1 MEQSPVE
8 TKPKKSAWRKARGAK
23 KNGGKEKRK
32 ARQRHED
39 HSSEV
44 ARRRGKRIFFAVFA
58 RRCSF
63 TVATRSARR
72 TGGRKK
78 ARVLV

>member
-23 KNGGKEKRK
+23 KNGGKERRK

-44 ARRRGKRIFFAVFA
+44 ARRGKRIFFGI
-58 RRCSF
+58 
-63 TVATRSARR
+63 RSKMQLHSGDEKC
-72 TGGRKK
+72 T
-78 ARVLV
+78 

>member
-23 KNGGKEKRK
+23 KNGGKERRK

-44 ARRRGKRIFFAVFA
+44 ARRGKRIFFAVFA

-63 TVATRSARR
+63 IVATRSARR

-78 ARVLV
+78 DGLGC